1 MELFEDGGLKDEGG
15 TVDEVSGNEVPI
27 GGTKKG
33 VRDDVSAMV
42 SEGEFVFP
50 EDVTRYIG
58 LDKLMQMRQEAKMGL
73 KRMEAMGQM
82 GNGDEA
88 TIPDDMPFGMADL
101 VIVAGDTGEELE
113 MQEGGFVTRPTTA
126 SRTQPQPTYTPPPQ
140 RPTVGQP
147 TTTRRLTPEIERP
160 ERTPIDFKKLM
171 GEASITYVEY
181 RNASGANMMIPHIG
195 GVPVFPIPEGYTIY
209 SPENKDSVENSNTT
223 EGNVV
228 KEINKVTRGESG
240 PDRDITTEIQAEYD
254 NAPAPIN
261 WGELSTEEL
270 IAKSNE
276 ITGTG
281 RLIANGAMLLMGP
294 VGAFGHIAMRDQDKK
309 AYAAIVAK
317 LEAGGLSL
325 EERAS
330 LTELRDTLGK
340 TVGPES
346 KSIFGSIVDG
356 ITSAFSLP
364 TTKAEEAKVK

>member
-1 MELFEDGGLKDEGG
+1 
-15 TVDEVSGNEVPI
+15 
-27 GGTKKG
+27 
-33 VRDDVSAMV
+33 
-42 SEGEFVFP
+42 
-50 EDVTRYIG
+50 
-58 LDKLMQMRQEAKMGL
+58 
-73 KRMEAMGQM
+73 
-82 GNGDEA
+82 
-88 TIPDDMPFGMADL
+88 
-101 VIVAGDTGEELE
+101 
-113 MQEGGFVTRPTTA
+113 MQEGGFVTRPTTVT
-126 SRTQPQPTYTPPPQ
+126 RTQPQPTYTPPPQ
-140 RPTVGQP
+140 QPTVGQP
-147 TTTRRLTPEIERP
+147 TTTRRLTPEIQRP

-181 RNASGANMMIPHIG
+181 RNEAGANMMIPHIG

-209 SPENKDSVENSNTT
+209 SPENEDSVENSNTT

-228 KEINKVTRGESG
+228 KEINKISRGESG
-240 PDRDITTEIQAEYD
+240 PDRDITAEIQAEYD

-261 WGELSTEEL
+261 WGELGTEEL

-317 LEAGGLSL
+317 LEAGGLSP

-330 LTELRDTLGK
+330 LIELRDTLGK

-346 KSIFGSIVDG
+346 KSIFGNIIDG
-356 ITSAFSLP
+356 ITNAFSLP
-364 TTKAEEAKVK
+364 TTKAEEAKVKIKQEEVLPTVPVETAPKKC